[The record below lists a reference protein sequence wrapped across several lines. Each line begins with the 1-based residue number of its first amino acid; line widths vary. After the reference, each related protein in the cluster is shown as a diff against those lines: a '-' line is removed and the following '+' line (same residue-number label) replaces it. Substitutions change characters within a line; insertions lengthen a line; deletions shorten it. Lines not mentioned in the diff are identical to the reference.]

1 MLFWSIFLILATISQ
16 FLYDITFGAFFSV
29 LSYLTGFD
37 LSGKSSTKNDAGED
51 VPVSISGTL
60 SKAGKDI
67 WMKNSIVKKVKN
79 IVYKFFLIIAS
90 VFDLITLAFVNNATF
105 FTDLVK
111 ALFGSPPTP

>member
-1 MLFWSIFLILATISQ
+1 M
-16 FLYDITFGAFFSV
+16 YDITLGNFFSV
-29 LSYLTGFD
+29 LSFLTGFD

-51 VPVSISGTL
+51 VPFTISGTL

-79 IVYKFFLIIAS
+79 IIYKFFLIIAS
-90 VFDLITLAFVNNATF
+90 VFDLITLAFINNATF

-111 ALFGSPPTP
+111 ALFGAPLKP